1 MRHTT
6 RECRLLLLDDM
17 GHLIHGV
24 LLGVPLLSIRLI
36 LVTVLELSRVRSAQE
51 VRDRVSVLNLNSS
64 ERKNAV
70 QGRLEA
76 LAREEAKSVAD
87 VDDDLIGA
95 RLDVLPG
102 TVGRGE
108 DLKSPL
114 RRIEDRQRS
123 DVRVHVLA
131 DLVGVLGARGV
142 VQKVQG
148 ALGAAV
154 VAVVSLEAS
163 IALEVEAVGE
173 TVEEELGDEVAR

>member
-1 MRHTT
+1 
-6 RECRLLLLDDM
+6 M

-76 LAREEAKSVAD
+76 LAREEPKSVAD

-102 TVGRGE
+102 TVGRGK
-108 DLKSPL
+108 DLESPL

-131 DLVGVLGARGV
+131 HLVGILGARGV
-142 VQKVQG
+142 VQEVQG
-148 ALGAAV
+148 ALGATV

-163 IALEVEAVGE
+163 IALEVETVGE
-173 TVEEELGDEVAR
+173 TVEEELGDEVAG